1 MIAAVL
7 SLGIVGILVAVVA
20 ILVIVW
26 LVRHI

>member
-7 SLGIVGILVAVVA
+7 SLGIFGILVAVVA